1 MALSNEQLQKYA
13 IRLKTSRMR
22 LLVKHSF
29 YGMLLM
35 HLKYSLDLE
44 CQTAYTDGEKIAFNP
59 SFMDELSDSEL
70 DFVMM
75 HEIMHVA
82 LLHCFRGTDF
92 DKELFNVACDIVVN
106 SNILLS
112 NNMDRKSITLNKFGE
127 SMHLTPDGSEGHL
140 YTAEEVYKMLERS
153 AVLKSKTGR
162 RGDQKENAKNQNSKD
177 GKGIGVSGTK
187 KSKASDSFD
196 DHSKWGDGD
205 GKDEQLG
212 ELWVK
217 RIADIVETVSI
228 LDPSNSRGLLPLS
241 AKRLFDKLKKAQT
254 DWRTVLHNF
263 IQEDITD
270 YSFSPPDKRFD
281 GFDFYLPDFNEKD
294 ETVKD
299 VLFMIDTSGSMSNDM
314 IATCFSEIKGAIE
327 SFNGKLQGLL
337 GFFDAAIYP
346 PEPFDNVDEMLKI
359 PALGGGG
366 TNFEII
372 FRYVEEYMLD
382 NPPTCIVVLTDGYA
396 PFPDEKVARDIP
408 VLWIINNEEVTPPWG
423 KVARV
428 KSD

>member
-22 LLVKHSF
+22 LLVNHSF

-44 CQTAYTDGEKIAFNP
+44 CQTAYTDGEKIAFSP
-59 SFMDELSDSEL
+59 SFMDELSDGEL

-92 DKELFNVACDIVVN
+92 DKELFNIACDIVVN

-112 NNMDRKSITLNKFGE
+112 NNMDKKAITLNKYGE
-127 SMHLTPDGSEGHL
+127 SMHLAPDGNEGHL
-140 YTAEEVYKMLERS
+140 YTAEEVYKMLE
-153 AVLKSKTGR
+153 KSSKSLSE
-162 RGDQKENAKNQNSKD
+162 QKSRD
-177 GKGIGVSGTK
+177 GKEKEEENSNKNGKNSSS
-187 KSKASDSFD
+187 KSQKCKRNGFD
-196 DHSKWGDGD
+196 DHSKWQEGIN
-205 GKDEQLG
+205 KDETLS
-212 ELWVK
+212 EVWVK
-217 RIADIVETVSI
+217 RVTDIVETVSV
-228 LDPSNSRGLLPLS
+228 LDPSNARGLLPLS
-241 AKRLFDKLKKAQT
+241 AKRLVDNLKKAQT
-254 DWRTVLHNF
+254 DWRTVLNNF

-314 IATCFSEIKGAIE
+314 IRTCFSEIKGAIE

-346 PEPFDNVDEMLKI
+346 PEPFNTVDEMLKI

-366 TNFEII
+366 TSFEII
-372 FRYVEEYMLD
+372 FKYVEEYMLD

-396 PFPDEKVARDIP
+396 PFPEEKVARDIP
-408 VLWIINNEEVTPPWG
+408 VLWIINNEEITPPWG

>member
-22 LLVKHSF
+22 LLVNHSF

-44 CQTAYTDGEKIAFNP
+44 CQTAYTDGEKIAFSPN
-59 SFMDELSDSEL
+59 FMDELSDSEL
-70 DFVMM
+70 DFVLM

-112 NNMDRKSITLNKFGE
+112 NNMDKKAITLNKYGE
-127 SMHLTPDGSEGHL
+127 SMHLAPDGNEGHL
-140 YTAEEVYKMLERS
+140 YTAEEVYKMLEKS
-153 AVLKSKTGR
+153 AKSLSK
-162 RGDQKENAKNQNSKD
+162 QKSRD
-177 GKGIGVSGTK
+177 GKEKEEENSNKNGKNSSS
-187 KSKASDSFD
+187 KSQKCKRNGFD
-196 DHSKWGDGD
+196 DHSKWQEGIN
-205 GKDEQLG
+205 KDETLS
-212 ELWVK
+212 EVWVK
-217 RIADIVETVSI
+217 RVTDIVETVSI
-228 LDPSNSRGLLPLS
+228 LDPSNARGLLPLS

-254 DWRTVLHNF
+254 DWRTVLNNF

-346 PEPFDNVDEMLKI
+346 PEPFDSIDEMLKI

-366 TNFEII
+366 TSFEII
-372 FRYVEEYMLD
+372 FKYVEEYMSD

-396 PFPDEKVARDIP
+396 PFPEEKVARDIP
-408 VLWIINNEEVTPPWG
+408 VLWIINNEEITPPWG

>member
-22 LLVKHSF
+22 LLVNHSF

-44 CQTAYTDGEKIAFNP
+44 CQTAYTDGEKIAFSP
-59 SFMDELSDSEL
+59 SFMDELSDGEL

-112 NNMDRKSITLNKFGE
+112 NNMDKKSITLSKYGE
-127 SMHLTPDGSEGHL
+127 SMHLAPDGKEGHF
-140 YTAEEVYKMLERS
+140 YTAEEVYKMLEKS
-153 AVLKSKTGR
+153 AKSLSK
-162 RGDQKENAKNQNSKD
+162 QKSRDGQEKEDENSKKNGKNSSSKSQNSK
-177 GKGIGVSGTK
+177 GNG
-187 KSKASDSFD
+187 FD
-196 DHSKWGDGD
+196 DHSKWQEGIN
-205 GKDEQLG
+205 KDETLS
-212 ELWVK
+212 EVWVK
-217 RIADIVETVSI
+217 RVTDIVETVSV
-228 LDPSNSRGLLPLS
+228 LDPSNARGLLPLS
-241 AKRLFDKLKKAQT
+241 AKRLVDNLKKAQT
-254 DWRTVLHNF
+254 DWRTVLNNF

-281 GFDFYLPDFNEKD
+281 GFDFFLPDFNEKD

-314 IATCFSEIKGAIE
+314 IRTCFSEIKGAIE
-327 SFNGKLQGLL
+327 SFDGKLQGLL

-346 PEPFDNVDEMLKI
+346 PEPFNTVDEMLKI

-366 TNFEII
+366 TDFGII
-372 FRYVEEYMLD
+372 FKYVEEYMLD
-382 NPPTCIVVLTDGYA
+382 NPPTCIVILTDGYA

-408 VLWIINNEEVTPPWG
+408 VLWIINNEEITPPWG
-423 KVARV
+423 KVVRV

>member
-22 LLVKHSF
+22 LLVNHSF

-44 CQTAYTDGEKIAFNP
+44 CQTAYTDGEKIAFSPN
-59 SFMDELSDSEL
+59 FMDELSDSEL

-112 NNMDRKSITLNKFGE
+112 NNMDKKAITLNKYGE
-127 SMHLTPDGSEGHL
+127 SMHLAPDGKEGHF
-140 YTAEEVYKMLERS
+140 YTAEEVYKMLEKS
-153 AVLKSKTGR
+153 AKSLSK
-162 RGDQKENAKNQNSKD
+162 QKSRD
-177 GKGIGVSGTK
+177 GKEKEEENSNKNGKNSSSNSQKCKRNG
-187 KSKASDSFD
+187 FD
-196 DHSKWGDGD
+196 DHSKWS
-205 GKDEQLG
+205 GKDNDEQLG

-217 RIADIVETVSI
+217 RVTDIVETVSI
-228 LDPSNSRGLLPLS
+228 LDPSNARGLLPLS

-254 DWRTVLHNF
+254 DWRTVLNNF

-346 PEPFDNVDEMLKI
+346 PEPFNTVDEMLKI

-366 TNFEII
+366 TSFEII
-372 FRYVEEYMLD
+372 FKYVEEYMLD

-396 PFPDEKVARDIP
+396 PFPEEKVARDIP
-408 VLWIINNEEVTPPWG
+408 VLWIINNEEITPPWG

>member
-22 LLVKHSF
+22 LLVNHSF

-44 CQTAYTDGEKIAFNP
+44 CQTAYTDGEKIAFSP

-92 DKELFNVACDIVVN
+92 DKELFNIACDIVVN

-112 NNMDRKSITLNKFGE
+112 NNMDKKAITLNKYGE
-127 SMHLTPDGSEGHL
+127 SMHLAPDGNEGHL
-140 YTAEEVYKMLERS
+140 YTAEEVYKMLEKS
-153 AVLKSKTGR
+153 AKSLSK
-162 RGDQKENAKNQNSKD
+162 QKSRD
-177 GKGIGVSGTK
+177 GKEKEEENSNKNGKNSSS
-187 KSKASDSFD
+187 KSQKCKRNGFD
-196 DHSKWGDGD
+196 DHSKWQEGIN
-205 GKDEQLG
+205 KDETLS
-212 ELWVK
+212 EVWVK
-217 RIADIVETVSI
+217 RVTDIVETVSV
-228 LDPSNSRGLLPLS
+228 LDPSNARGLLPLS
-241 AKRLFDKLKKAQT
+241 AKRLVDNLKKAQT
-254 DWRTVLHNF
+254 DWRTVLNNF

-346 PEPFDNVDEMLKI
+346 PEPFDSIDEMLKI

-366 TNFEII
+366 TSFEII
-372 FRYVEEYMLD
+372 FKYVEEYMLD

-396 PFPDEKVARDIP
+396 PFPEEKVARDIP
-408 VLWIINNEEVTPPWG
+408 VLWIINNEEITPPWG

>member
-22 LLVKHSF
+22 LLVNHSF

-44 CQTAYTDGEKIAFNP
+44 CQTAYTDGEKIAFSP

-112 NNMDRKSITLNKFGE
+112 NNMDKKAITLNKYGE
-127 SMHLTPDGSEGHL
+127 SMHLAPDGNEGHL
-140 YTAEEVYKMLERS
+140 YTAEEVYKMLEKS
-153 AVLKSKTGR
+153 AKSLSE
-162 RGDQKENAKNQNSKD
+162 QKSRDGKEKEEENSNKNGKNSSSKSQNSK
-177 GKGIGVSGTK
+177 GNG
-187 KSKASDSFD
+187 FD
-196 DHSKWGDGD
+196 DHSKWQEGIN
-205 GKDEQLG
+205 KDETLS
-212 ELWVK
+212 EVWVK
-217 RIADIVETVSI
+217 RVTDIVETVSV
-228 LDPSNSRGLLPLS
+228 LDPSNARGLLPLS
-241 AKRLFDKLKKAQT
+241 AKRLVDNLKKAQT
-254 DWRTVLHNF
+254 DWRTVLNNF

-314 IATCFSEIKGAIE
+314 IRTCFSEIKGAIE

-346 PEPFDNVDEMLKI
+346 PEPFNTVDEMLKI

-366 TNFEII
+366 TSFEII
-372 FRYVEEYMLD
+372 FKYVEEYMLD

-396 PFPDEKVARDIP
+396 PFPEEKVARDIP
-408 VLWIINNEEVTPPWG
+408 VLWIINNEEITPPWG
-423 KVARV
+423 KVVRV

>member
-22 LLVKHSF
+22 LLVNHSF

-44 CQTAYTDGEKIAFNP
+44 CQTAYTDGEKIAFSP
-59 SFMDELSDSEL
+59 SFMDELSDGEL

-92 DKELFNVACDIVVN
+92 DKELFNIACDIVVN

-112 NNMDRKSITLNKFGE
+112 NNMDKKAITLNKYGE
-127 SMHLTPDGSEGHL
+127 SMHLAPDGNEGHL
-140 YTAEEVYKMLERS
+140 YTAEEVYKMLEKS
-153 AVLKSKTGR
+153 AKSLSE
-162 RGDQKENAKNQNSKD
+162 QKSRD
-177 GKGIGVSGTK
+177 GKEKEEENSNKNGKNSSS
-187 KSKASDSFD
+187 KSQKCKRNGFD
-196 DHSKWGDGD
+196 DHSKWQEGIN
-205 GKDEQLG
+205 KDETLS
-212 ELWVK
+212 EVWVK
-217 RIADIVETVSI
+217 RVTDIVETVSV
-228 LDPSNSRGLLPLS
+228 LDPSNARGLLPLS
-241 AKRLFDKLKKAQT
+241 AKRLVDNLKKAQT
-254 DWRTVLHNF
+254 DWRTVLNNF

-314 IATCFSEIKGAIE
+314 IRTCFSEIKGAIE

-346 PEPFDNVDEMLKI
+346 PEPFNTVDEMLKI

-366 TNFEII
+366 TSFEII
-372 FRYVEEYMLD
+372 FKYVEEYMLD

-396 PFPDEKVARDIP
+396 PFPEEKVARDIP
-408 VLWIINNEEVTPPWG
+408 VLWIINNEEITPPWG

>member
-22 LLVKHSF
+22 LLVNHSF

-44 CQTAYTDGEKIAFNP
+44 CQTAYTDGEKIAFSPN
-59 SFMDELSDSEL
+59 FMDELSDSEL
-70 DFVMM
+70 DFVLM

-112 NNMDRKSITLNKFGE
+112 NNMDKKAITLNKYGE
-127 SMHLTPDGSEGHL
+127 SMHLAPDGNEGHL
-140 YTAEEVYKMLERS
+140 YTAEEVYKMLEKS
-153 AVLKSKTGR
+153 AKSLSK
-162 RGDQKENAKNQNSKD
+162 QKSRD
-177 GKGIGVSGTK
+177 GKEKEEENSNKNGKNSSS
-187 KSKASDSFD
+187 KSQKCKRNGFD
-196 DHSKWGDGD
+196 DHSKWS
-205 GKDEQLG
+205 GKDNDEQLG

-217 RIADIVETVSI
+217 RVTDIVETVSI
-228 LDPSNSRGLLPLS
+228 LDPSNARGLLPLS

-254 DWRTVLHNF
+254 DWRTVLNNF

-346 PEPFDNVDEMLKI
+346 PEPFDSIDEMLKI

-366 TNFEII
+366 TSFEII
-372 FRYVEEYMLD
+372 FKYVEEYMSD

-396 PFPDEKVARDIP
+396 PFPEEKVARDIP
-408 VLWIINNEEVTPPWG
+408 VLWIINNEEITPPWG

>member
-22 LLVKHSF
+22 LLVNHSF

-44 CQTAYTDGEKIAFNP
+44 CQTAYTDGKKIAFSP
-59 SFMDELSDSEL
+59 GFMDELSDGEL

-112 NNMDRKSITLNKFGE
+112 NNMDTKSITLSKYGE
-127 SMHLTPDGSEGHL
+127 SMHLAPDGKEGHF
-140 YTAEEVYKMLERS
+140 YTAEEVYKMLE
-153 AVLKSKTGR
+153 KS
-162 RGDQKENAKNQNSKD
+162 AKNQVKQKGRDGQEKEDQNSNKN
-177 GKGIGVSGTK
+177 GKNSSS
-187 KSKASDSFD
+187 KSQNQKGNGFD
-196 DHSKWGDGD
+196 DHSKWEEGVT
-205 GKDEQLG
+205 KDETLS
-212 ELWVK
+212 EVWVK
-217 RIADIVETVSI
+217 RVTDIVETVSV
-228 LDPSNSRGLLPLS
+228 LDPSNARGLIPLS
-241 AKRLFDKLKKAQT
+241 AKRLVDNLKKAQT
-254 DWRTVLHNF
+254 DWRTVLNNF

-281 GFDFYLPDFNEKD
+281 GFDFFLPDFNEKD

-314 IATCFSEIKGAIE
+314 IRTCFSEIKGAIE

-337 GFFDAAIYP
+337 GFFDAAVYP
-346 PEPFDNVDEMLKI
+346 PQPFNTVDEMLKI

-366 TNFEII
+366 TDFDII
-372 FRYVEEYMLD
+372 FKYVEEYMLD
-382 NPPTCIVVLTDGYA
+382 NPPTCIVILTDGYA

-408 VLWIINNEEVTPPWG
+408 VLWIINNEEITPPWG